1 VWTDY
6 LTSAINTLK
15 LPAKI
20 IAGFFLFALLA
31 LIFDYFAIIN
41 LAELHPGARLIA
53 ILAALGFGSLSF
65 AAFCAVLYD
74 AFMHRHKRTLL
85 AARREIRRAGAK
97 TDRPALAK
105 AIRRLEP
112 GDVLVVTQLDRLARS
127 TRDLLKDVYS

>member
-20 IAGFFLFALLA
+20 IAGLFLFGLLA

-41 LAELHPGARLIA
+41 LAELHPRARLIA

-74 AFMHRHKRTLL
+74 AFMQRHKRTLL
-85 AARREIRRAGAK
+85 AARREIRRAEEKQAQ
-97 TDRPALAK
+97 A
-105 AIRRLEP
+105 
-112 GDVLVVTQLDRLARS
+112 VLTERAPELDRHSHSPQPRAPGRILVR
-127 TRDLLKDVYS
+127 